1 MRLTNIAR
9 TRLRAAFTHAA
20 RPWDPGTLRAARMTG
35 RLGLVI
41 ALLAAP
47 LAAISTASATS
58 TASAHSAKIT
68 CPGHQARVN
77 DGPGGSARQHLA
89 TSFATA
95 ARSRPTTTARGS
107 LDYECFDLF
116 MGTYD
121 TLAAC
126 NSVGQTLQNL
136 DGDVV
141 GWWCT
146 QIYGGPLD
154 GSWQLHIITCRY
166 VNNQDEA
173 ETWFN
178 TNSQLALEVYH
189 SSTSSGAAVD
199 QFTWNNTSTQWW
211 LPIRNQDGYYQL
223 VNTNSGMC
231 MDGGSA
237 VPQASIIQW
246 TCNGTYDQQWRFVFT
261 GRYDGGWPVY
271 NLVNHLSGLCLDVPH
286 GSIFAGTVLWQYRCN
301 GTGAQQ
307 WY

>member
-1 MRLTNIAR
+1 
-9 TRLRAAFTHAA
+9 
-20 RPWDPGTLRAARMTG
+20 
-35 RLGLVI
+35 
-41 ALLAAP
+41 
-47 LAAISTASATS
+47 
-58 TASAHSAKIT
+58 
-68 CPGHQARVN
+68 
-77 DGPGGSARQHLA
+77 
-89 TSFATA
+89 
-95 ARSRPTTTARGS
+95 
-107 LDYECFDLF
+107 

-231 MDGGSA
+231 LDGGSA

-246 TCNGTYDQQWRFVFT
+246 TCNGTYDQQWSFVFT

-271 NLVNHLSGLCLDVPH
+271 NLVNHLSGLCMDVPH